1 MAAKQRVQVD
11 ITAKNRTRAAFDTMR
26 RDMQKVKDQVSGV
39 RNAIIAAF
47 SVREVVR
54 AADTFK
60 ALENRMIALT
70 GSNEDA
76 AVAMDHIRRIANQS
90 RSEFEA
96 VGDLFTKLTIAT
108 EELGLSQR
116 QIADATQTIS
126 NTFVIAGATTMEA
139 ANSARQFA
147 QGMASGAL
155 RGDELRS
162 VMENNTILTR
172 MLSRGLG
179 ITTGQLKEF
188 GAQGLLTAEKVMPIL
203 LANTEATTETIEG
216 MGMTIGQSLTI
227 LRNEFTILVSTFER
241 TTGFFAGL
249 SNVISFMANN
259 FDTLLIPA
267 MAALAYTVIPAT
279 ITAFNA
285 LKLAISTNPLGAL
298 IVGLTAAITVIYHF
312 RDVITMT
319 MKEIFE
325 KHIPIIVNFGYL
337 VFLKF
342 QRDLEANILFP
353 IKKGFTSMANSI
365 IGTLNGLA
373 EKINS
378 VIGSMPDMFKDM
390 TGIGKLKTIDLLGD
404 PTDGSEEYQAKINDV
419 LQHIEDLKNKKIEP
433 ITFMEL
439 IFGKKEEAKKGQD
452 DPKGEV
458 EKELNPIFEGA
469 KNAMQ
474 KFVKE
479 AKPVSQIIEESFFK
493 GFKAMEDNL
502 VSFIQTGKMS
512 FKSFVDDIIAELI
525 RLQIRSAIIKPLAGM
540 MGVELPEGF
549 AKGGAVSGKT
559 PIIVGE
565 KGPELFVPNTAGQII
580 NNQRASEMAMAGG
593 QGSVNI
599 NFSIEATDSRG
610 FDELLTSRKNQ
621 IVAMISQA
629 MNQKGKAGL
638 I

>member
-116 QIADATQTIS
+116 EIADATQTIS

-203 LANTEATTETIEG
+203 LANTEATTETIGG

-227 LRNEFTILVSTFER
+227 LRNEFTTLVSTFER

-267 MAALAYTVIPAT
+267 MSALAYTVIPAT

-298 IVGLTAAITVIYHF
+298 IVGLTAAITFIYHF

-325 KHIPIIVNFGYL
+325 KHIPIVVNFGYL

-342 QRDLEANILFP
+342 QRDLQANILFP

-365 IGTLNGLA
+365 IGTLNGMA

-390 TGIGKLKTIDLLGD
+390 TGISK
-404 PTDGSEEYQAKINDV
+404 
-419 LQHIEDLKNKKIEP
+419 
-433 ITFMEL
+433 
-439 IFGKKEEAKKGQD
+439 
-452 DPKGEV
+452 
-458 EKELNPIFEGA
+458 
-469 KNAMQ
+469 
-474 KFVKE
+474 
-479 AKPVSQIIEESFFK
+479 
-493 GFKAMEDNL
+493 
-502 VSFIQTGKMS
+502 
-512 FKSFVDDIIAELI
+512 
-525 RLQIRSAIIKPLAGM
+525 
-540 MGVELPEGF
+540 
-549 AKGGAVSGKT
+549 
-559 PIIVGE
+559 
-565 KGPELFVPNTAGQII
+565 
-580 NNQRASEMAMAGG
+580 
-593 QGSVNI
+593 
-599 NFSIEATDSRG
+599 
-610 FDELLTSRKNQ
+610 
-621 IVAMISQA
+621 
-629 MNQKGKAGL
+629 
-638 I
+638 